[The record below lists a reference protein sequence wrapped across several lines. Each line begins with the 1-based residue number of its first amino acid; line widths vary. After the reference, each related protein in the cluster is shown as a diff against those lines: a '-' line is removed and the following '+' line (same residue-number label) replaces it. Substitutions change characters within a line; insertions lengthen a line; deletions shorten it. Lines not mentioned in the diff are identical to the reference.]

1 MEEIRLWAESLM
13 QSLGVS
19 TTGAVYVTDAILVAL
34 TLLLSWIAFTVCHRL
49 VVPIT
54 VKITEKTDMKWDDVL
69 LNEHTLRKACLIVP
83 AIVVWMFIPHIFFRS
98 PEIEEILERLTA
110 IYITLT
116 STKLALEVVNSLKL
130 LDVDERSAHHQYL
143 HTFCGVLKIVVW
155 FLSVIV
161 IVSIVIN
168 RNPLTLLAGL
178 GATSAILMLV
188 FKDTI
193 SGLVAGIRLTSN
205 EMLHKGDW
213 ITVEKAGING
223 TVEEIT
229 LTTVKVRNFDNTIMT
244 ITPQTLVDDS
254 FQNWKPMQEGDGRR
268 VMRRIYFDFRSIR
281 RLDEQTRQALIS
293 RGYFPAEELSP
304 SLSPEARPTCNE
316 ARPTCNEATVPGDF
330 VARPSS
336 PAARPSS
343 PAASPSSPATSPA
356 EVNLTLFRRW
366 ADRFLSSHP
375 LVNPEMTYMVRQ
387 LEATQKGLPIE
398 FYFFLKQKEWK
409 TYENQKDEILEQIY
423 AAIPDFGLRIYQLDI
438 NNVPL

>member
-13 QSLGVS
+13 QSSGVS
-19 TTGAVYVTDAILVAL
+19 TSGAVYITDAILVVL

-49 VVPIT
+49 LVPIT

-69 LNEHTLRKACLIVP
+69 FNEYTLRKACLIVP
-83 AIVVWMFIPHIFFRS
+83 AIVGWMFIPHIFFRS
-98 PEIEEILERLTA
+98 PEIEEILERITA

-116 STKLALEVVNSLKL
+116 STKLALEVVNSIKL

-205 EMLHKGDW
+205 DMLHKGDW
-213 ITVEKAGING
+213 ITVDKAGVNG

-268 VMRRIYFDFRSIR
+268 VMRRVYIDVRSIR
-281 RLDEQTRQALIS
+281 RLDQETRQSLIS
-293 RGYFPAEELSP
+293 RAYFPAEELSP
-304 SLSPEARPTCNE
+304 SLYPEARPTCNE
-316 ARPTCNEATVPGDF
+316 ARPTCHEATVPGDF

-336 PAARPSS
+336 PVAR
-343 PAASPSSPATSPA
+343 PA

-366 ADRFLSSHP
+366 ADRFLATHP
-375 LVNPEMTYMVRQ
+375 LVNPDMTYMVRQ
-387 LEATQKGLPIE
+387 LEATPKGLPVE
-398 FYFFLKQKEWK
+398 FYFFLKEKEWK

-423 AAIPDFGLRIYQLDI
+423 AAIPDFGLRIYQLEMR
-438 NNVPL
+438 NEKL

>member
-13 QSLGVS
+13 QSSGVS
-19 TTGAVYVTDAILVAL
+19 TSGAVYITDAILVVL

-49 VVPIT
+49 LVPIT

-69 LNEHTLRKACLIVP
+69 FNEYTLRKACLIVP

-98 PEIEEILERLTA
+98 PEIEEILERITA

-116 STKLALEVVNSLKL
+116 STKLALEVVNSIKL

-205 EMLHKGDW
+205 DMLHKGDW
-213 ITVEKAGING
+213 ITVDKAGVNG

-268 VMRRIYFDFRSIR
+268 VMRRVYIDVRSIR
-281 RLDEQTRQALIS
+281 RLDQETRQALIS
-293 RGYFPAEELSP
+293 RAYFPAEELSP
-304 SLSPEARPTCNE
+304 SLYPEARPTCH
-316 ARPTCNEATVPGDF
+316 EATVPGDF

-336 PAARPSS
+336 PVARPSS
-343 PAASPSSPATSPA
+343 PVARPA

-366 ADRFLSSHP
+366 ADRFLATHP
-375 LVNPEMTYMVRQ
+375 LVNPDMTYMVRQ
-387 LEATQKGLPIE
+387 LEATPKGLPVE
-398 FYFFLKQKEWK
+398 FYFFLKEKEWK

-423 AAIPDFGLRIYQLDI
+423 AAIPDFGLRIYQLEMR
-438 NNVPL
+438 NEKL

>member
-13 QSLGVS
+13 QSSGVS
-19 TTGAVYVTDAILVAL
+19 TSGAVYITDAILVVL

-49 VVPIT
+49 LVPIT

-69 LNEHTLRKACLIVP
+69 FNEYTLRKACLIVP

-98 PEIEEILERLTA
+98 PEIEEILERITA

-116 STKLALEVVNSLKL
+116 STKLALEVVNSIKL

-205 EMLHKGDW
+205 DMLHKGDW
-213 ITVEKAGING
+213 ITVDKAGVNG

-268 VMRRIYFDFRSIR
+268 VMRRVYIDVRSIR
-281 RLDEQTRQALIS
+281 RLDQETRQSLIS
-293 RGYFPAEELSP
+293 RAYFPAEELSP
-304 SLSPEARPTCNE
+304 SLYPEARPTCNE
-316 ARPTCNEATVPGDF
+316 ARPTCHEATVPGDF

-336 PAARPSS
+336 PVAR
-343 PAASPSSPATSPA
+343 PA

-366 ADRFLSSHP
+366 ADRFLATHP
-375 LVNPEMTYMVRQ
+375 LVNPDMTYMVRQ
-387 LEATQKGLPIE
+387 LEATPKGLPVE
-398 FYFFLKQKEWK
+398 FYFFLKEKEWK

-423 AAIPDFGLRIYQLDI
+423 AAIPDFGLRIYQLEMR
-438 NNVPL
+438 NEKL

>member
-13 QSLGVS
+13 QSSGVS
-19 TTGAVYVTDAILVAL
+19 TSGAVYITDAILVVL

-49 VVPIT
+49 LVPIT

-69 LNEHTLRKACLIVP
+69 FNEYTLRKACLIVP

-98 PEIEEILERLTA
+98 PEIEEILERITA

-116 STKLALEVVNSLKL
+116 STKLALEVVNSIKL

-205 EMLHKGDW
+205 DMLHKGDW
-213 ITVEKAGING
+213 ITVDKAGVNG

-268 VMRRIYFDFRSIR
+268 VMRRVYIDVRSIR
-281 RLDEQTRQALIS
+281 RLDQETRQALIS
-293 RGYFPAEELSP
+293 RAYFPASEIP
-304 SLSPEARPTCNE
+304 PTLSPEARPTCND
-316 ARPTCNEATVPGDF
+316 ARPTCHEATVPGDF

-336 PAARPSS
+336 PVAR
-343 PAASPSSPATSPA
+343 PA

-366 ADRFLSSHP
+366 ADRFLATHP
-375 LVNPEMTYMVRQ
+375 LVNPDMTYMVRQ
-387 LEATQKGLPIE
+387 LEATPKGLPVE
-398 FYFFLKQKEWK
+398 FYFFLKEKEWK

-423 AAIPDFGLRIYQLDI
+423 AAIPDFGLRIYQLEMR
-438 NNVPL
+438 NEKL

>member
-13 QSLGVS
+13 QSSGIS
-19 TTGAVYVTDAILVAL
+19 TTGAVYVTDAILVAV
-34 TLLLSWIAFTVCHRL
+34 TLFLSWIAFTLCHRL

-54 VKITEKTDMKWDDVL
+54 VKLTEKTDMKWDDVL

-205 EMLHKGDW
+205 DMLHKGDW
-213 ITVEKAGING
+213 ITVDKAGVNG

-268 VMRRIYFDFRSIR
+268 VMRRVYIDVRSIR
-281 RLDEQTRQALIS
+281 RLDQETRQALIS
-293 RGYFPAEELSP
+293 RAYFPAEELSP
-304 SLSPEARPTCNE
+304 SLYPEARPTCH
-316 ARPTCNEATVPGDF
+316 EATVPGDF

-336 PAARPSS
+336 PVARPSS
-343 PAASPSSPATSPA
+343 PEARPA

-366 ADRFLSSHP
+366 ADRFLATHP
-375 LVNPEMTYMVRQ
+375 LVNPDMTYMVRQ
-387 LEATQKGLPIE
+387 LEASPKGLPVE
-398 FYFFLKQKEWK
+398 FYFFLKEKEWK

-423 AAIPDFGLRIYQLDI
+423 AAIPDFGLRIYQLEMR
-438 NNVPL
+438 NEKL

>member
-13 QSLGVS
+13 QSSGVS
-19 TTGAVYVTDAILVAL
+19 TSGAVYITDAILVVL

-49 VVPIT
+49 LVPIT

-69 LNEHTLRKACLIVP
+69 FNEYTLRKACLIVP

-98 PEIEEILERLTA
+98 PEIEEILERITA

-116 STKLALEVVNSLKL
+116 STKLALEVVNSIKL

-205 EMLHKGDW
+205 DMLHKGDW
-213 ITVEKAGING
+213 ITVDKAGVNG

-244 ITPQTLVDDS
+244 ITPQTLVDGS

-268 VMRRIYFDFRSIR
+268 VMRRVYIDVRSIR
-281 RLDEQTRQALIS
+281 RLDQETRQALIS
-293 RGYFPAEELSP
+293 RAYFPAEELSP
-304 SLSPEARPTCNE
+304 SLYPEARPTCH
-316 ARPTCNEATVPGDF
+316 EATVPGDF

-336 PAARPSS
+336 PVAR
-343 PAASPSSPATSPA
+343 PA

-366 ADRFLSSHP
+366 ADRFLATHP
-375 LVNPEMTYMVRQ
+375 LVNPDMTYMVRQ
-387 LEATQKGLPIE
+387 LEATPKGLPVE
-398 FYFFLKQKEWK
+398 FYFFLKEKEWK

-423 AAIPDFGLRIYQLDI
+423 AAIPDFGLRIYQLEMR
-438 NNVPL
+438 NEK

>member
-13 QSLGVS
+13 QSSGIS
-19 TTGAVYVTDAILVAL
+19 TTGAVYVTDAILVAV
-34 TLLLSWIAFTVCHRL
+34 TLFLSWIAFTLCHRL

-54 VKITEKTDMKWDDVL
+54 VKLTEKTDMKWDDVL

-161 IVSIVIN
+161 IVAIIVN

-268 VMRRIYFDFRSIR
+268 VMRRVYLDFRSIR
-281 RLDEQTRQALIS
+281 LLDAQTKQALIS
-293 RGYFPAEELSP
+293 RGYFPSICAQ
-304 SLSPEARPTCNE
+304 
-316 ARPTCNEATVPGDF
+316 ATVPGDV
-330 VARPSS
+330 VARLSSPSS
-336 PAARPSS
+336 PAAPSS
-343 PAASPSSPATSPA
+343 PEASPAAPPA
-356 EVNLTLFRRW
+356 EVNLTLF
-366 ADRFLSSHP
+366 
-375 LVNPEMTYMVRQ
+375 
-387 LEATQKGLPIE
+387 
-398 FYFFLKQKEWK
+398 
-409 TYENQKDEILEQIY
+409 
-423 AAIPDFGLRIYQLDI
+423 
-438 NNVPL
+438 